1 MGEIIIFCF
10 VFLMALKVNL
20 EDTMYYLI
28 TLVKEKNVRF
38 LIQTYL
44 IYNQIHETFPLEQIV
59 FNVTSTYQ
67 YNLTH

>member
-1 MGEIIIFCF
+1 
-10 VFLMALKVNL
+10 
-20 EDTMYYLI
+20 MYCLI
-28 TLVKEKNVRF
+28 TMVKENNFKF

-67 YNLTH
+67 CNLIH